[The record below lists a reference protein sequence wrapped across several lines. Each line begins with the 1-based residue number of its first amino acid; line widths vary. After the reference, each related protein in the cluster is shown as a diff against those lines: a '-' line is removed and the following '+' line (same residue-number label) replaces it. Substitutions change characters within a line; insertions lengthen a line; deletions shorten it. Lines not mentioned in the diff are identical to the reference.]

1 MNFPCVE
8 IQKEGPGRLFCKINP
23 LVKCKMISRYN
34 YYFVM
39 PYLFVCKGKLIYW
52 VLHVT
57 EIKLLTVLILTCYVK
72 NENRK
77 I

>member
-1 MNFPCVE
+1 MNFPCLE
-8 IQKEGPGRLFCKINP
+8 IQKEGPGRLFCNINP
-23 LVKCKMISRYN
+23 LVKCKMI
-34 YYFVM
+34 
-39 PYLFVCKGKLIYW
+39 YLFVCKGKLIYW

-57 EIKLLTVLILTCYVK
+57 EIKLLPVLILTCYVK